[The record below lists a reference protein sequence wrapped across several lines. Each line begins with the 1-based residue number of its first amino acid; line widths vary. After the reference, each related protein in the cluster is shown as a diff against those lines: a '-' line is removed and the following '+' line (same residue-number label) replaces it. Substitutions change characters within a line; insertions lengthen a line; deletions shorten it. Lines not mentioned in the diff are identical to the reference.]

1 MLSDTVCKLA
11 RLGCSISHEV
21 TGMVGKLAA
30 MQQPASALRAPTA
43 AAAAALFLLLR
54 HMQLKLPA
62 SRESKT
68 DSFES
73 E

>member
-1 MLSDTVCKLA
+1 MLSDTVCTLA

-43 AAAAALFLLLR
+43 AAALFLLLH